1 MWAVVEA
8 ISNNKLY
15 LVFDDQTRKIYINTQ
30 DIIIKENN
38 YINIVN
44 EKIVEV
50 KEYKEDL
57 YNKIKELEKKILKKK
72 NKR

>member
-57 YNKIKELEKKILKKK
+57 YNKIKELEKKVLKKK
-72 NKR
+72 K

>member
-1 MWAVVEA
+1 M
-8 ISNNKLY
+8 
-15 LVFDDQTRKIYINTQ
+15 FDDQTRKIYINTQ

-72 NKR
+72 K